1 MLPEICYHGVTSID
15 DALALLK
22 EHGRDAGVLAG
33 GTDLL
38 IGLKDG
44 TACPRNLIDIKAIP
58 GLNELSVSASGD
70 LTIGACVT
78 INHLL
83 EEGVPAGME
92 ALTEAADVLATY
104 QIRNRATVGGNVCN
118 ASPACDLGPPLLVL
132 DARVRAVSPAGER
145 TIPLKDFFR
154 GVKCTCC
161 GPDEIVTHIMVP
173 GSTDQRVSGFGKRQ
187 RLKGHD
193 LAMVNA
199 AVAYDTEAGL
209 KVALGA
215 VAETP
220 VLIGGLDGARLD
232 EGVKVLDTVAN
243 TISPINDVRGS
254 REYRM
259 KMAEFL
265 VRKLLAELSDTFK
278 KGRA

>member
-1 MLPEICYHGVTSID
+1 M
-15 DALALLK
+15 ALLK
-22 EHGRDAGVLAG
+22 RHGRDAGILAG

-38 IGLKDG
+38 IGMQDG
-44 TACPRNLIDIKAIP
+44 TACVRHLIDIKPIP
-58 GLNELSVSASGD
+58 GLGELSVSDSGD
-70 LTIGACVT
+70 LAIGACAT
-78 INHLL
+78 INRLL
-83 EEGVPAGME
+83 EEGVPPGME
-92 ALTEAADVLATY
+92 ALAQAADVLATY

-132 DARVRAVSPAGER
+132 DAEVRAVSPNGER
-145 TIPLKDFFR
+145 TIPLKDFFT

-161 GPDEIVTHIMVP
+161 GPDEIVTHIMIPASP
-173 GSTDQRVSGFGKRQ
+173 GPRVSSFRKRQ

-199 AVAYDTEAGL
+199 AAAYSREAGL

-220 VLIGGLDGARLD
+220 ILIGGLDGAGLD
-232 EGVKVLDTVAN
+232 DRAKVLDTVAN
-243 TISPINDVRGS
+243 SISPIDDVRGS
-254 REYRM
+254 RTYRL

-265 VRKLLAELSDTFK
+265 VGEVLDELVAKFK
-278 KGRA
+278 EGQA